1 MSSGRGRTERRFANA
16 TLRQGGAWA
25 LALLVAVAL
34 WLSVNLG
41 ERASERTVR
50 LRIDLVNLPMGKIIT
65 NTVPAYAQLRLRGSG
80 LLLSSI
86 DTDRMATQL
95 DLAGVRTGRV
105 TYSLVASDLSL
116 PRNVD
121 VTRVTPSRISLD
133 IDVVDR
139 RTVPIELLTTG
150 ELRAGLEFVEAVL
163 LPAEVELEGPKGQL
177 AGITQVS
184 TQRVDLNGMD
194 AGVNELMGRLQNP
207 PGLVELR
214 SRDVVVQLVI
224 DRQLAQ
230 RSFPDVPIAIRNA
243 RAPWLVDPDNVAI
256 EVRGPAAEIESL
268 ELNPSA
274 ITVDATDLPMP
285 GPALL
290 TPVVALPPGF
300 DVVRIEPAQVTL
312 RLEEETADTLRG
324 PRPESEKMLT
334 ESTE

>member
-1 MSSGRGRTERRFANA
+1 MSAGRGGSERGFAKSA
-16 TLRQGGAWA
+16 TLRQVGAWA

-50 LRIDLVNLPMGKIIT
+50 LRIDLVNLPAGKMIT
-65 NTVPAYAQLRLRGSG
+65 NTVPSYAQLQLRGSG

-95 DLAGVRTGRV
+95 DLSGVRTGRV
-105 TYSLVASDLSL
+105 TYSLVASDLPL

-133 IDVVDR
+133 IDAVGR
-139 RTVPIELLTTG
+139 RMVPIELLTTG
-150 ELRAGLEFVEAVL
+150 ELRAGLELVEAVL
-163 LPAEVELEGPKGQL
+163 LPAEVEVEGPKGQL
-177 AGITQVS
+177 AGITEVS
-184 TQRVDLNGMD
+184 TQRVDLKDMD

-230 RSFPDVPIAIRNA
+230 RSFVDVPIAIRNA
-243 RAPWLVDPDNVAI
+243 RAPWLVEPDSVTI
-256 EVRGPAAEIESL
+256 EVRGPAAEIEIL

-274 ITVDATDLPMP
+274 ITVDATDVPTP
-285 GPALL
+285 GPAFLN
-290 TPVVALPPGF
+290 PVVALPPGF
-300 DVVRIEPAQVTL
+300 DVVRIEPAQVGL

-324 PRPESEKMLT
+324 PRPEPKQMLMESE
-334 ESTE
+334 